1 MKILSLPHDKALHII
16 VGVLVYAV
24 AHFVNP
30 SVGMAAV
37 VVAAVGKEV
46 YDYMHKDKHT
56 PDVWD
61 AIATIGGGVIA
72 FICGITL

>member
-61 AIATIGGGVIA
+61 AVATIGGGVVA
-72 FICGITL
+72 FICGVTL